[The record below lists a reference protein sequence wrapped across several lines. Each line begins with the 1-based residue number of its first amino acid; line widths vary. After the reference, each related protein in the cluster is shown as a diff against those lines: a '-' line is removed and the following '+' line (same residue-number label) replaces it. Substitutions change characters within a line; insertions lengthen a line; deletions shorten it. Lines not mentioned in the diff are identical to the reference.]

1 MWLAPDPRE
10 ELGPEASEKPEE
22 VGGDRHAPGR
32 GQKIWPCSRERTW
45 PAGTYAMGS
54 RLKTAKQK
62 KVKQELETEKRR
74 WKGATRRAKVTWTQV
89 QRKRG
94 SRRGLRQVQE
104 CSARRRGGGRKK
116 QVPGEERRGRDER
129 ALRCRSGHGNAE
141 KASLGGALG
150 YGHRQDELWEVR
162 GDESKK
168 EVWRKLV
175 APSDVGGALR
185 TVGLEGPLA
194 DFFISDGLVSKGA
207 CGYLHDADVICAV
220 QLALLDHLLLESGQV
235 PLQVFPLTG
244 VLLLQV

>member
-1 MWLAPDPRE
+1 MLPGEDLASGDICYGQQTKNSQTE
-10 ELGPEASEKPEE
+10 EGEARAGNRKEETEGSDSESQSHVDAGPEETGVKERPEAGAG
-22 VGGDRHAPGR
+22 VLCTKTR
-32 GQKIWPCSRERTW
+32 GW
-45 PAGTYAMGS
+45 
-54 RLKTAKQK
+54 K
-62 KVKQELETEKRR
+62 KE
-74 WKGATRRAKVTWTQV
+74 
-89 QRKRG
+89 
-94 SRRGLRQVQE
+94 
-104 CSARRRGGGRKK
+104 
-116 QVPGEERRGRDER
+116 QVPAEERRGRDER

-150 YGHRQDELWEVR
+150 CGHRQDELWEGR